1 MAFNPANFVVPAI
14 DLGALVVTGLS
25 GYYVSRQS
33 TTLYKEV
40 KTLLLYVHIFF
51 SGVLILE
58 LIRNFILP
66 PSLTPSKV
74 LFMDIYTILGTS
86 FVLWDVLLL
95 MTVGAAVYLRPEGQ
109 GLREL
114 LVSIIRQRIAGIVY
128 IIVFAVVIGSDIYLI
143 FVQPFTVIGSIGSSK
158 YPVTNIAGVDVLSTQ
173 FTTTYVYLV
182 LLVLLLFLTYPT
194 SLFLLARQKTKDKAV
209 RRALLLLPIVWG
221 GIGVD
226 LAVFNGIF
234 LSLGYDY
241 VAIGYFLAALAFA
254 VTATIFRRASLLS
267 GFFSPMPNLQIK
279 TSTPTYPFSNELKID
294 PQTLIGRTFLFLT
307 DPSTPYEK
315 VVDDLAV
322 ELLSNKCYAFVFTS
336 KRSPIQ
342 TSLAKVKGVRY
353 YILTSTVS
361 YPRGT
366 DVPDEILVPQNDQA
380 ILLDII
386 QKTILSDPEA
396 KLGIIYDN
404 ISDMILSSSVE
415 SSYKFLKQANEIIDP
430 KRVMAMFLFTPGAHD
445 DRTVNLVKALFAN
458 HIIMV
463 KDVPQLAR

>member
-1 MAFNPANFVVPAI
+1 MASPAQLIVPAI

-25 GYYVSRQS
+25 GYYVSKQS

-51 SGVLILE
+51 AGVLILE
-58 LIRNFILP
+58 VIRNFVP
-66 PSLTPSKV
+66 VPSVIAPSNPSV
-74 LFMDIYTILGTS
+74 IFIDVYTILGTS
-86 FVLWDVLLL
+86 FILWDVLLL
-95 MTVGAAVYLRPEGQ
+95 MTVGAAVYLKPEGQ

-114 LVSIIRQRIAGIVY
+114 LVSIIRQKTAGIMY
-128 IIVFAVVIGSDIYLI
+128 ILVFAIVIGSDIYLV
-143 FVQPFTVIGSIGSSK
+143 FVSPFT
-158 YPVTNIAGVDVLSTQ
+158 PVTVPNIAGITVLSTQ
-173 FTTTYVYLV
+173 FDTSYVYLI

-194 SLFLLARQKTKDKAV
+194 SLFLLARAKTKDKAV
-209 RRALLLLPIVWG
+209 RRALLLLPVVWG

-226 LAVFNGIF
+226 LAIFNGIF
-234 LSLGYDY
+234 LSLGFDY
-241 VAIGYFLAALAFA
+241 VAIGYLFAAIAFA
-254 VTATIFRRASLLS
+254 ITATIFRRASLLS
-267 GFFSPMPNLQIK
+267 GFFGPMPKLQIK
-279 TSTPTYPFSNELKID
+279 TSAPTYPFSSSLKID
-294 PQTLIGRTFLFLT
+294 PQSLIGRTFLFLT

-322 ELLSNKCYAFVFTS
+322 ELLSNKSYAFVFTS
-336 KRSPIQ
+336 KRSPVQ
-342 TSLAKVKGVRY
+342 ASLSKVKGVRY
-353 YILTSTVS
+353 YILTSSVS

-458 HIIMV
+458 HIVMV
-463 KDVPQLAR
+463 KDTPQLAR

>member
-1 MAFNPANFVVPAI
+1 MAINSADLVVPAI
-14 DLGALVVTGLS
+14 DLGALVVTALS

-51 SGVLILE
+51 AGVLILE
-58 LIRNFILP
+58 FVRNFIP
-66 PSLTPSKV
+66 VSTTNPISV
-74 LFMDIYTILGTS
+74 FFIDIYTVLGTS
-86 FVLWDVLLL
+86 FILWDVLLL
-95 MTVGAAVYLRPEGQ
+95 MTVGAAVYLKPEGQ

-114 LVSIIRQRIAGIVY
+114 LVSIIRQKTAGILY
-128 IIVFAVVIGSDIYLI
+128 ILMFAIVIGSDIYLA
-143 FVQPFTVIGSIGSSK
+143 FVLPFKTVEV
-158 YPVTNIAGVDVLSTQ
+158 PNIAGITVLSTE
-173 FTTTYVYLV
+173 FDTSYVYLV

-194 SLFLLARQKTKDKAV
+194 SLFLLARTKTKDKAV
-209 RRALLLLPIVWG
+209 RRALLLLPIVWS

-241 VAIGYFLAALAFA
+241 VAVGYLFAAIAFA
-254 VTATIFRRASLLS
+254 ITATIFRRASLLS
-267 GFFSPMPNLQIK
+267 GFFGPMPNLPSK
-279 TSTPTYPFSNELKID
+279 TSAPAYPFSSELKID

-342 TSLAKVKGVRY
+342 TSLQKVKGVRY

-463 KDVPQLAR
+463 KDQPQLAR